1 MDKETIRGVIYKLE
15 QDTEEAKRQ
24 SEIQE
29 SRYLKEKAK
38 LESAEVEV
46 IKIRKVCWPIL
57 EKKLH

>member
-38 LESAEVEV
+38 LESAEAEV
-46 IKIRKVCWPIL
+46 IKIRKVRWPIL